1 MGWNVAIALVGG
13 VLLLWL
19 ALVGVLW
26 WQRPAESTL
35 RDALRILP
43 DTIRL
48 VSRLARDR
56 TLPVGVRLRLW
67 LLLGYLVMPID
78 LVPDVVPVL
87 GYADDAIIA
96 ALVLRS
102 VVRRAGPDAL
112 ERHWPGTPEGLCTLG
127 HITGLPPGTVV
138 PARGPHRHHG
148 DQSRTAR
155 RSHKHHSDH

>member
-1 MGWNVAIALVGG
+1 MGWKVAIALVGG

-35 RDALRILP
+35 RDSLRILP

-56 TLPVGVRLRLW
+56 TLPVGVRVRVW

-78 LVPDVVPVL
+78 LVPDFVPVL
-87 GYADDAIIA
+87 GYADDAIIV

-112 ERHWPGTPEGLCTLG
+112 ERHWPGTPDGLCALERL
-127 HITGLPPGTVV
+127 TGLPQS
-138 PARGPHRHHG
+138 ARHRA
-148 DQSRTAR
+148 QCQ
-155 RSHKHHSDH
+155 RSDDPSA